1 VSERSVTTPGRS
13 MLSLVSRGLPSE
25 RRADDLPELQT
36 VVLRAVVPAAVSA
49 RLSEALAGDDAEYL
63 IVSLD
68 GSVTFRARLAMEPAP
83 GDSRWPGN
91 AKMSVDWSAGTVAN
105 RDNRV
110 ALSRTELRLLN
121 ALIAAQGE
129 PVSRADL
136 IARAWPRDAI
146 PGLDRENAL
155 AVYICGLRKRL
166 AMVGLATGLE
176 TVRGVGYR
184 LRW

>member
-1 VSERSVTTPGRS
+1 
-13 MLSLVSRGLPSE
+13 MSLVGRGPSHD
-25 RRADDLPELQT
+25 RRPADLPELQT
-36 VVLRAVVPAAVSA
+36 VVLRAVVTAAVGA
-49 RLSEALAGDDAEYL
+49 RLTDALAADDAEYM

-68 GSVTFRARLAMEPAP
+68 GNLAFRARLAMDAAP
-83 GDSRWPGN
+83 GSSRSPGN

-136 IARAWPRDAI
+136 IARAWPRDAN
-146 PGLDRENAL
+146 PALDRENAL

>member
-1 VSERSVTTPGRS
+1 V
-13 MLSLVSRGLPSE
+13 LSLVGRGPSSE

-49 RLSEALAGDDAEYL
+49 RLTDALVDDDAEYL

-68 GSVTFRARLAMEPAP
+68 GSVAFRARLAVDPTP

-136 IARAWPRDAI
+136 IARAWPRDAN
-146 PGLDRENAL
+146 PELDRENAL

>member
-1 VSERSVTTPGRS
+1 MSERVVSGSGSSV
-13 MLSLVSRGLPSE
+13 LSLVGRGPSSE
-25 RRADDLPELQT
+25 RRSADLPELQT
-36 VVLRAVVPAAVSA
+36 VVLRAVLPAAVGA
-49 RLSEALAGDDAEYL
+49 RLADALADDDAEYL

-68 GSVTFRARLAMEPAP
+68 GGVAFRARLAMEPAP

-91 AKMSVDWSAGTVAN
+91 ARMSVDWSAGTVAN

-136 IARAWPRDAI
+136 IARAWPRDATA
-146 PGLDRENAL
+146 GLDRENAL
-155 AVYICGLRKRL
+155 GVYICGLRKRL
-166 AMVGLATGLE
+166 AMVGLASGLE